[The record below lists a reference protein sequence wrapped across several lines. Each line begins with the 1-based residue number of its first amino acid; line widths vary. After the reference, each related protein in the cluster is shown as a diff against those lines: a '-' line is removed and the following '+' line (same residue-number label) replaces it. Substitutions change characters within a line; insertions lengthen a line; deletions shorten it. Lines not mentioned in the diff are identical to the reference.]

1 MVSFL
6 ELAEP
11 MAAYLFEC
19 TKEVGDLAISGHS
32 PAAIWYE
39 LRLVECQGTTTA
51 RWFSSHVPTNGLRD
65 QAIVLFTCNEQK
77 GA

>member
-1 MVSFL
+1 
-6 ELAEP
+6 

-19 TKEVGDLAISGHS
+19 TKEVGDLAVSGHN
-32 PAAIWYE
+32 PAAVWYE
-39 LRLVECQGTTTA
+39 LLLVECQRTTAA
-51 RWFSSHVPTNGLRD
+51 RWFSSQVLTNGLRD